1 MARYT
6 YGGQAL
12 IEGVLMR
19 GRDAIAVA
27 FRSPEGGI
35 VWDTERLDSGF
46 HGSRWARLPFVRG
59 LVVLYETL
67 VVGTRWLVRSA
78 SLAASEE
85 GVELGRG
92 AIALMLFLTL
102 AAGIGVFF
110 LLPLVIAT
118 FTTSQIDNGFVQ
130 HLVEGL
136 VRVAIFLGYLVLI
149 AQAKDIRR
157 VFQYH
162 GAEHMTIH
170 AWEAG
175 DPLTT
180 AEVRKY
186 PTAHQRCGTE
196 FLVVVIALSIL
207 LFSLVGRQTPVVMV
221 VSRILLIPVIA
232 ALGYE
237 LLRLGARH
245 RANPV
250 VKAIMTPG
258 IWVQKITTRQ
268 PTDDMIEVAIVSMEQ
283 ALVADGE
290 AVPDGSAAFEREPL
304 TIAEARFKRQ
314 RAAEQEIEGTDGE
327 AVDRDPAAAE
337 PAGPIGGTT
346 GMGPTETDLPA
357 SGA

>member
-19 GRDAIAVA
+19 GRDSIAVA

-35 VWDTERLDSGF
+35 VWETERLDSGF

-92 AIALMLFLTL
+92 TVALMLAITL
-102 AAGIGVFF
+102 IAGIGFFF
-110 LLPLVIAT
+110 LVPLIIASV
-118 FTTSQIDNGFVQ
+118 TTSNIDNGFVQ

-136 VRVAIFLGYLVLI
+136 VRVAFFLGYLVLI
-149 AQAKDIRR
+149 AQAKDVKR

-207 LFSLVGRQTPVVMV
+207 MFSLVGRQAPVVMV
-221 VSRILLIPVIA
+221 VSRIVLIPVIA
-232 ALGYE
+232 AVGYE
-237 LLRLGARH
+237 LLRFGARH
-245 RANPV
+245 RANRV
-250 VKAIMTPG
+250 VRAIMTPG

-268 PTDDMIEVAIVSMEQ
+268 PTYDMIEVAIVSMEQ

-290 AVPDGSAAFEREPL
+290 AIPDGSAAFEREPL
-304 TIAEARFKRQ
+304 GQAEARFK
-314 RAAEQEIEGTDGE
+314 AERGAEHEIETTGVGGGE
-327 AVDRDPAAAE
+327 AGDGSAPVAAGQLPIPVETERPA
-337 PAGPIGGTT
+337 P
-346 GMGPTETDLPA
+346 
-357 SGA
+357 GA

>member
-1 MARYT
+1 MARYN

-19 GRDAIAVA
+19 GRDSIAVA

-35 VWDTERLDSGF
+35 VWETERLDAGF
-46 HGSRWARLPFVRG
+46 HGSRWARAPFVRG

-85 GVELGRG
+85 GVELGKG
-92 AIALMLFLTL
+92 SIALMLLVT
-102 AAGIGVFF
+102 AVAGVGIFF
-110 LLPLVIAT
+110 LLPLLIAS
-118 FTTSQIDNGFVQ
+118 FTTSKIENGLVQ
-130 HLVEGL
+130 HLVEGI
-136 VRVAIFLGYLVLI
+136 VRVAIFLGYLALI
-149 AQAKDIRR
+149 ARAPDVRR

-170 AWEAG
+170 ALEAG

-180 AEVRKY
+180 DAVRRY

-207 LFSLVGRQTPVVMV
+207 MFSLVGRQTPLLMV
-221 VSRILLIPVIA
+221 GSRILLIPVIA
-232 ALGYE
+232 AIGYE

-245 RANPV
+245 RAHPLV
-250 VKAIMTPG
+250 HAVMLPG
-258 IWVQKITTRQ
+258 MWVQKITTRQ

-283 ALVADGE
+283 ALAADGE
-290 AVPDGSAAFEREPL
+290 TAPAGSAEFDREPL
-304 TIAEARFKRQ
+304 VDAEARIRAGLVAQ
-314 RAAEQEIEGTDGE
+314 RASEAEAISG
-327 AVDRDPAAAE
+327 AVREPAAVSAPVTAPIAAPAPIE
-337 PAGPIGGTT
+337 PEATSP
-346 GMGPTETDLPA
+346 
-357 SGA
+357 GA

>member
-1 MARYT
+1 MARFT

-19 GRDAIAVA
+19 GRDSIAVA
-27 FRSPEGGI
+27 FRSPAGGI
-35 VWDTERLDSGF
+35 VWETERLDSGF
-46 HGSRWARLPFVRG
+46 HGSRWARLPFMRG

-67 VVGTRWLVRSA
+67 IVGTRWLVRSA

-85 GVELGRG
+85 GVELGRS
-92 AIALMLFLTL
+92 AIVLMLAVTL
-102 AAGIGVFF
+102 AAGIGIFF
-110 LLPLVIAT
+110 LLPLAIAT
-118 FTTSQIDNGFVQ
+118 FATSQIDNGVAQ

-136 VRVAIFLGYLVLI
+136 VRVGIFLGYLVLI
-149 AQAKDIRR
+149 AQAKDVRR

-170 AWEAG
+170 ALEAG

-180 AEVRKY
+180 AAVRRY

-207 LFSLVGRQTPVVMV
+207 MFSLVGRQSLPVMV

-232 ALGYE
+232 AFGYE

-250 VKAIMTPG
+250 VKAIMWPG
-258 IWVQKITTRQ
+258 ILVQRITTRQ
-268 PTDDMIEVAIVSMEQ
+268 PTDDMIEVAIVSMEE
-283 ALVADGE
+283 ALAADGE
-290 AVPDGSAAFEREPL
+290 EVPEGSASMEREPL
-304 TIAEARFKRQ
+304 ALAEARLRAGAATDTLRPGTGSGSSTAVESAVAPSPAPVPAPVETERQ
-314 RAAEQEIEGTDGE
+314 PPGR
-327 AVDRDPAAAE
+327 
-337 PAGPIGGTT
+337 
-346 GMGPTETDLPA
+346 
-357 SGA
+357 